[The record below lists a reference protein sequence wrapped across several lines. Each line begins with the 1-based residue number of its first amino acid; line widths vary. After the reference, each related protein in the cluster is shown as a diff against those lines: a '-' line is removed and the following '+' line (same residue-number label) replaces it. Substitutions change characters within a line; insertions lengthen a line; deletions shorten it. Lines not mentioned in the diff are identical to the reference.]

1 MIMKKIT
8 GIILAVALLFSLSAC
23 AVPEKADDPAL
34 TMDVLKE
41 AEEITVHLYKEKEEK
56 SLSLEVTEELLQLTK
71 GKWEKRSG
79 RPDSDKVLTLT
90 VGTQHEITFFE
101 NGEAMIYYGY
111 ATVIEKDRCY
121 YNVTLDGELSDLY
134 DWCLENGTV
143 PEDEE

>member
-1 MIMKKIT
+1 MKKIT

-90 VGTQHEITFFE
+90 VATQHEITYFE
-101 NGEAMIYYGY
+101 DGSVMIYYGY
-111 ATVIEKDRCY
+111 ASVFEKDRCY
-121 YNVTLDGELSDLY
+121 YTLSLEGELSDLY

>member
-1 MIMKKIT
+1 MKRFIS
-8 GIILAVALLFSLSAC
+8 ILLASVLLFSLSAC

-56 SLSLEVTEELLQLTK
+56 SLSLEVTEELLRLTK

-90 VGTQHEITFFE
+90 VGTQHEITFFD
-101 NGEAMIYYGY
+101 NGRAMIYYGK
-111 ATVIEKDRCY
+111 TSVIEKDRTY
-121 YNVTLDGELSDLY
+121 YSVVLDESLESFY
-134 DWCLENGTV
+134 DWCLETGTV
-143 PEDEE
+143 PETEK